1 MFCRPLCLNYP
12 AYCVVVSFT
21 QTRSIIFLQVLGAC
35 MPSVMRGCSIS
46 VPHSFGCD
54 CRSLWCGHRKMRLA
68 DFSNVDDTWRLVS
81 TRVSCCEPGPRRYRS
96 RLVVEDCPRRCVHN
110 RAPAIG
116 CGPRLPALPDRSL
129 APPPCWSGLPARTR
143 QRSGFYRD
151 SGSRGRADGS
161 LPALSRSAHLFHL
174 MDGPALIQEQSHETR
189 IRAPWQPSATPTCA
203 MRAKSECF

>member
-1 MFCRPLCLNYP
+1 MAIGPYARFMLR
-12 AYCVVVSFT
+12 T
-21 QTRSIIFLQVLGAC
+21 GA
-35 MPSVMRGCSIS
+35 
-46 VPHSFGCD
+46 
-54 CRSLWCGHRKMRLA
+54 
-68 DFSNVDDTWRLVS
+68 
-81 TRVSCCEPGPRRYRS
+81 RRYRS
-96 RLVVEDCPRRCVHN
+96 RLVVADCPRRYVHN

-129 APPPCWSGLPARTR
+129 TPPPCWSGLPARTR

-174 MDGPALIQEQSHETR
+174 MDGPALIQEQSYETR

-203 MRAKSECF
+203 MRAKSECFRYSPDSPLTRRHPAGLRSALRRSAPSSEGR